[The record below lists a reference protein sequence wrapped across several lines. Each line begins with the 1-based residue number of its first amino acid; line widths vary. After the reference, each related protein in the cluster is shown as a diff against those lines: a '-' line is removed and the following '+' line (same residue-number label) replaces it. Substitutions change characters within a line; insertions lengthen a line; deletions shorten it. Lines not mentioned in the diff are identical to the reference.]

1 MKFHKCDICNCKE
14 YVAENIDMQIIVI
27 ERYKKD
33 ENLFY
38 GDGCKRIRRHLE
50 NVKIHICDNCLIKR
64 LEGKSIFKEGRNP
77 FFA

>member
-1 MKFHKCDICNCKE
+1 MEFHKCDIYNCKE

-38 GDGCKRIRRHLE
+38 GSGAMCKCG
-50 NVKIHICDNCLIKR
+50 KTCLIKWR
-64 LEGKSIFKEGRNP
+64 LN
-77 FFA
+77 